1 MTRQH
6 LANNTG
12 PSPGPDL
19 PILAKIEQTR
29 IFLVAWVIAVY
40 VISLKAHTRV
50 FILIVSAVFRALNY
64 LFFFTIENY
73 YL

>member
-19 PILAKIEQTR
+19 PIPARIEQTR
-29 IFLVAWVIAVY
+29 GFLVAWVIALY
-40 VISLKAHTRV
+40 VISFKANSTV
-50 FILIVSAVFRALNY
+50 FILIVSSCFQNY
-64 LFFFTIENY
+64 SFPFFHKRK
-73 YL
+73 L